1 MIAQVNLVL
10 NGIVYCLKGATVT
23 IDKRKG
29 KYSIV
34 KRVERDGEK
43 EKEILFKVSNDLL
56 SSYFTESLSY
66 PQNINS

>member
-1 MIAQVNLVL
+1 MTAQVNLVL
-10 NGIVYCLKGATVT
+10 NGIVYCLKGAAVA

-34 KRVERDGEK
+34 KRVEQDGEK

-56 SSYFTESLSY
+56 ESYFAETMSY
-66 PQNINS
+66 PQDINS

>member
-1 MIAQVNLVL
+1 MTAQVNLVL
-10 NGIVYCLKGATVT
+10 NGIVYCLKGATVE

-34 KRVERDGEK
+34 KRVEQDGGK

-56 SSYFTESLSY
+56 ESYFTETMSY
-66 PQNINS
+66 PQDINS

>member
-1 MIAQVNLVL
+1 MLAQVNLVL
-10 NGIVYCLKGATVT
+10 NGIVYCLKGAIVT

-34 KRVERDGEK
+34 KRVEQDGEK

-56 SSYFTESLSY
+56 ENYFTEIMSY
-66 PQNINS
+66 PQDINS